1 MHGFWYNIKHQKL
14 NYPSKCWHINLILL
28 LKRTIG
34 KMLTLKCMSMFAQTC
49 TFPLDDKAKVP
60 LGKI

>member
-1 MHGFWYNIKHQKL
+1 
-14 NYPSKCWHINLILL
+14 
-28 LKRTIG
+28 
-34 KMLTLKCMSMFAQTC
+34 MLTLKCMSMFAQTC